1 MIDWIARR
9 FGYVKLDSIESTAV
23 YYTGRLESQKAVI
36 DSQAELL
43 YNSRRKIEDLNET
56 VKILRC
62 DYNA

>member
-43 YNSRRKIEDLNET
+43 YNSRR
-56 VKILRC
+56 R
-62 DYNA
+62 